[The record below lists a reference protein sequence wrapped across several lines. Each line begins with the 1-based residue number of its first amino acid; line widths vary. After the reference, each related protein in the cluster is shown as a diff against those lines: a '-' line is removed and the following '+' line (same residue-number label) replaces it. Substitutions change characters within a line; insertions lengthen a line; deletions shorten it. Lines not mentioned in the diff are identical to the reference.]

1 MALPPITVQLTNFQ
15 QIEILRDQIE
25 QFEEELK
32 KTESR
37 IRDLLYEQEKQHY
50 LRTVHAI
57 FQHAP
62 GAQGTEALPE
72 MHGTREALAGALEAM
87 KAVLANLEAS
97 SGPLPPRPAPS
108 TPRMQTSMPGRS
120 GIIPQ
125 TNPQH
130 LNPSHPSH
138 PSHPAIQNPL
148 RRNRFDAF

>member
-37 IRDLLYEQEKQHY
+37 IRDLLYEQEKQQY
-50 LRTVHAI
+50 LRTVHSI

-62 GAQGTEALPE
+62 GAQGVEALPE
-72 MHGTREALAGALEAM
+72 LHGTREALAGALDAM

-97 SGPLPPRPAPS
+97 SGPLPPRAAPRLQS
-108 TPRMQTSMPGRS
+108 SMPGRS
-120 GIIPQ
+120 GIMPKSVPQ
-125 TNPQH
+125 PTN
-130 LNPSHPSH
+130 PSH